1 MPIIVPIGTGLVAGT
16 GIVTYSG
23 LVSTLG
29 DWLNRGD
36 TDYTTQIPTFVALL
50 EAKLNRT
57 LRVID
62 MEETVALVADPAA
75 DLPTDFLAVRSL
87 RITDGGELEGTS
99 LRALHEAYEDVTGT
113 PAMFAIADGEIHLG
127 PAPADEEDLTL
138 VYFQAIPALSA
149 DNETNWLITNH
160 PDIYLFGSLT
170 MAEAFLWNDERIP
183 LWKSA
188 LEEALDELR
197 KHGIKKAHGGSLVP
211 RARNVA

>member
-1 MPIIVPIGTGLVAGT
+1 MPIIVPIGTGTTAGT
-16 GIVTYSG
+16 GVVTYSG

-29 DWLNRGD
+29 DWLNRD
-36 TDYTTQIPTFVALL
+36 DLDLTSQIPNFIALF
-50 EAKLNRT
+50 EAKLNRV

-62 MEETVALVADPAA
+62 MEETVELTADPTA
-75 DLPTDFLAVRSL
+75 DLPTDFLSLRSL
-87 RITDGGELEGTS
+87 RISDGGELEGTS

-113 PAMFAIADGEIHLG
+113 PAMFAISDGLIHLG
-127 PAPADEEDLTL
+127 PAPADEETLSL

-149 DNETNWLITNH
+149 DNETNWLIVSH
-160 PDIYLFGSLT
+160 PDIDLYGALT
-170 MAEAFLWNDERIP
+170 MAEAFLWNDERIG

-197 KHGIKKAHGGSLVP
+197 QHGIKKAHGGSLVP